1 MSDINPLFS
10 GLTVPLHDLVVLEWG
25 DRTAVRGRG
34 DLLAQLGADVTT
46 SAPSRGSNAP
56 FSRCKRFLRADDEA
70 ARYDSL
76 ARANVVVVS
85 SDRKDELP
93 LPLYR
98 PDLIICDI
106 KVGVTGRGNWTDPL
120 LQAASGIANVT
131 GSAAGPTYIC
141 GAPIRDFETEILSA
155 LSISLAW
162 AKRE

>member
-25 DRTAVRGRG
+25 DRTAVRACG

-85 SDRKDELP
+85 SDPKAELP
-93 LPLYR
+93 LPPYR
-98 PDLIICDI
+98 PDFILLHIT
-106 KVGVTGRGNWTDPL
+106 VGLPRSGNGT
-120 LQAASGIANVT
+120 T
-131 GSAAGPTYIC
+131 
-141 GAPIRDFETEILSA
+141 
-155 LSISLAW
+155 
-162 AKRE
+162 